1 MLNSQLACKVVGGS
15 PCDTTNAAIEKK
27 VPAAKMI
34 IETSRNTGSRWNMME
49 PESSRVSLRQIK
61 GH

>member
-1 MLNSQLACKVVGGS
+1 
-15 PCDTTNAAIEKK
+15 
-27 VPAAKMI
+27 MI